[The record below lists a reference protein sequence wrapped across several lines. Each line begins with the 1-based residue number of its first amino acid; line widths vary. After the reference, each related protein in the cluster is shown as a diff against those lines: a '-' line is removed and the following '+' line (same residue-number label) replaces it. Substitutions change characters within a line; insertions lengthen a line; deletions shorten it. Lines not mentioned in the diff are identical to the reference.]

1 MNEPMINLPKVLER
15 YKADLTTLCQQFG
28 VVRLY
33 AFGSVVTDRF
43 DPEKSDLDLLVEL
56 EGMPPLVRGEK
67 LIGLWDALEDLLGRR
82 VDLLTDQ
89 PIKNTYLRPN
99 VHSTKQLIY
108 DRKSRK
114 VLS

>member
-1 MNEPMINLPKVLER
+1 MMNLPKVLER

>member
-1 MNEPMINLPKVLER
+1 MMNLPKVLEPH
-15 YKADLTTLCQQFG
+15 KAVLTALCREFG

-43 DPEKSDLDLLVEL
+43 DPAKSDLDLLVEL
-56 EGMPPLVRGEK
+56 EDMPPLARGEK
-67 LIGLWDALEDLLGRR
+67 LIGLWDALEDLFTRK

-89 PIKNTYLRPN
+89 PIKNPYLRAN

-108 DRKSRK
+108 DRESRK